1 MTCVLCWLGE
11 CEFEFG
17 AKNYGSN
24 FYLHIMLAFL
34 SFKMW
39 EGATM
44 GETMETDGEVKLLP
58 PRNPLFL
65 CGGFTNQQS
74 STPSTFNS

>member
-1 MTCVLCWLGE
+1 MCYVGCWLGE

-24 FYLHIMLAFL
+24 FYLHIMVAFL

-39 EGATM
+39 DGATM
-44 GETMETDGEVKLLP
+44 GETMETDGEV
-58 PRNPLFL
+58 
-65 CGGFTNQQS
+65 QV
-74 STPSTFNS
+74 TPSA